1 MNQDDGK
8 AKQRKPHWLRI
19 RPPSGKNFSFLKGL
33 VKSEGLHTVCE
44 EARCPNQSECW
55 GTYRTASFMILGDI
69 CTRRCRFCAVKTG
82 MPGAVDL
89 QEPTRVAEAVQRME
103 LRHVHITMVNRDD
116 LPDGGAG
123 IVAETVLAIQKLV
136 PGCSVE
142 VLTSDF
148 QGKKDAIQTVVDSD
162 PEIFSHNVETV
173 RRLTPLVRSN
183 SNYDRSLNVLQIA
196 KEIDPDSITKSSIM
210 IGLGE
215 NKDEIIETM
224 EDLRVHQV
232 DMINI
237 GQYLQPTKGHASVK
251 KYWHPNEFK
260 EFREIAKN
268 LGFTHCESGPFV
280 RSSYHADDQYQ
291 GYLNQEAHSAN

>member
-1 MNQDDGK
+1 MNRDDDTTK
-8 AKQRKPHWLRI
+8 LRKPDWLRI

-33 VKSEGLHTVCE
+33 VKSEELHTVCE

-55 GTYRTASFMILGDI
+55 GTHRTASFMILGDI

-82 MPGAVDL
+82 MPTAVDL
-89 QEPTRVAEAVQRME
+89 QEPIRVAEAVKKMD
-103 LRHVHITMVNRDD
+103 LKHVHITMVNRDD

-123 IVAETVLAIQKLV
+123 IVAETVLAVQNLV
-136 PGCSVE
+136 PGCSIE

-148 QGKKDAIQTVVDSD
+148 QGKRDAIKKVVDTK

-173 RRLTPLVRSN
+173 RRLTPLIRSN
-183 SNYDRSLNVLQIA
+183 SNYDRSLEVLQMA
-196 KEIDPDSITKSSIM
+196 KEIRRDSVTKSSIM

-215 NKDEIIETM
+215 KKDEIIETI
-224 EDLRVHQV
+224 EDLRDHGV

-251 KYWHPNEFK
+251 KYWHPEEFK
-260 EFREIAKN
+260 EFRKIA
-268 LGFTHCESGPFV
+268 LEMGFVHCESGPFV

-291 GYLNQEAHSAN
+291 GYLNQEAITAN